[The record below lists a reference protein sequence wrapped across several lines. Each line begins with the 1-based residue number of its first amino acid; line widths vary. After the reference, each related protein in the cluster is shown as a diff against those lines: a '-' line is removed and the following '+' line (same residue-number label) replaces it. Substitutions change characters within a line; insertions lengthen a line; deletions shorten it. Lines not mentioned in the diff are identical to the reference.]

1 VTMMH
6 NVWRSFRLGAYRGRP
21 FYLGSAGWVLYFITP
36 LGPGY
41 LARAALNE
49 LQAGPNGRLSPT
61 FVLLCVSLVV
71 AEIAIGLMIWV
82 SHRAYTKGFRAAI
95 GLVQVNVL
103 HAQLASGGADSGPPT
118 QSPSEAT
125 SRFRDD
131 PHDLIMFVDTIVDS
145 LGLIIFATVAFV
157 VLARID
163 PLATAVASLPLVGI
177 AFGNRW
183 IGHRARTTRHAA
195 RRSTAEVAGF
205 LGSALSASTTVKV
218 AGARDH
224 VLARFSALSQR
235 RAAANVT
242 DQVLADSLF
251 TIGDTVADV
260 CVGLALI
267 VAATR
272 ARSGALS
279 AGDFAL
285 FASYFTTLVWLPRR
299 IVGVVIGH
307 KRFEVSARRLEDL
320 LPPVTATV
328 DPLMVHRIT
337 PIAGGGPVEV
347 RNPRQRIP
355 LVRLDLR
362 DVTLNNRGVVGVN
375 LTVRQGQLAIL
386 AGPVASGKTSLLH
399 AVLGL
404 LPLDDGEIL
413 WNDEPVEDRAAFFT
427 PPQCAYIPQTPVLF
441 ADSLVENLLLGA
453 DIDRPQVREAVH
465 LAGFDRDVTGF
476 GEGLH
481 TLIGARG
488 VRLSGGQLQR
498 AAAARAFVRRTELLI
513 IDDLTSALDVETE
526 VLLWDRL
533 RAAGVTVL
541 AASNRPAALER
552 ADVVFTCGSGVIPP
566 LLAPTK

>member
-1 VTMMH
+1 MTMIRDIE
-6 NVWRSFRLGAYRGRP
+6 RSVRLGAYRGRT
-21 FYLGSAGWVLYFITP
+21 FYLGSLGWVLYFITP
-36 LGPGY
+36 LAPGY

-49 LQAGPNGRLSPT
+49 LQHSPNRQVSGK
-61 FVLLCVSLVV
+61 FVLLCVCLVA
-71 AEIAIGLMIWV
+71 AEMAIGLMIWAG
-82 SHRAYTKGFRAAI
+82 HRAYTKGFRAAI

-103 HAQLASGGADSGPPT
+103 HAQLASGGTDAGPPT

-131 PHDLIMFVDTIVDS
+131 PLDLIMFVDTVVDS
-145 LGLIIFATVAFV
+145 IGLIAFASVAFV

-163 PLATAVASLPLVGI
+163 PLATGVASLPLVGV

-183 IGHRARTTRHAA
+183 IGHRTRTTRQAA

-218 AGARDH
+218 AGARDN
-224 VLARFSALSQR
+224 VLARFSALSER
-235 RAAANVT
+235 RAATNVT

-251 TIGDTVADV
+251 TIGDTVADI

-272 ARSGALS
+272 ASRGALS

-320 LPPVTATV
+320 LPPTTPTHDA
-328 DPLMVHRIT
+328 LIAHRVA
-337 PIAGGGPVEV
+337 PIAGGGPIAVPTV
-347 RNPRQRIP
+347 RQRVP
-355 LVRLDLR
+355 LARLDLR
-362 DVTLNNRGVVGVN
+362 NVSVPSRGVASVN
-375 LTVRQGQLAIL
+375 LTVRRGQLAIL
-386 AGPVASGKTSLLH
+386 SGPVASGKTSVLH

-404 LPLDDGEIL
+404 LPIDDGEIL
-413 WNDEPVEDRAAFFT
+413 WNEEPVDDRAAFFV

-441 ADSLVENLLLGA
+441 ADSLLENLLLGSA
-453 DIDRPQVREAVH
+453 IDLPRVRDAIH
-465 LAGFDRDVTGF
+465 LAGFDRDVAGF
-476 GEGLH
+476 GDGLS
-481 TLIGARG
+481 TLIGTRG

-498 AAAARAFVRRTELLI
+498 AAAARAFVRQTELLV

-552 ADVVFTCGSGVIPP
+552 ADVIFDCGAGATPP
-566 LLAPTK
+566 LPGPTI